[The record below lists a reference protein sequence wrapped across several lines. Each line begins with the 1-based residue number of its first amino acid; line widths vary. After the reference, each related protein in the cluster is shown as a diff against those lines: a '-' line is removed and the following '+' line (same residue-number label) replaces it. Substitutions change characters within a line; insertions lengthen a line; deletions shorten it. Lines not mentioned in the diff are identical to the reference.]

1 MTTESEFMR
10 HTDFDA
16 TSDPKSRLKPLGR
29 FLFVAGLTLIA
40 SRGIDFFS
48 KMPGLPAFWY
58 TNQSMW
64 ILIGLGMSASG
75 WRMLW
80 TRQSIT
86 VPSWQPSIPGKRF
99 QALTLMVSEGCHLCE
114 EAAAILAK
122 YQTWIPP
129 AIERDIHS
137 DPILTERFSTCVP
150 VVMLDGKI
158 RFRGR
163 IQEILLQRLIEGTP
177 PIEGKSNHFG
187 SSAADLN

>member
-1 MTTESEFMR
+1 MRNITTESEFMG

-16 TSDPKSRLKPLGR
+16 ISDPQSRLRPLGR

-40 SRGIDFFS
+40 SRGIELFS

-80 TRQSIT
+80 SRHSRN
-86 VPSWQPSIPGKRF
+86 VPSWQPSLPGKRF
-99 QALTLMVSEGCHLCE
+99 RTLTLMVGEGCHLCD
-114 EAAAILAK
+114 EAAAILAR
-122 YQTWIPP
+122 YQAWIPHP
-129 AIERDIHS
+129 TEMDIHS
-137 DPILTERFSTCVP
+137 DPILVERFSTCVP
-150 VVMLDGKI
+150 VVMLDDKI

-163 IQEILLQRLIEGTP
+163 IHEVLLQRLIEGTP
-177 PIEGKSNHFG
+177 PIEGKWNRLG
-187 SSAADLN
+187 S